1 MTNKKRRN
9 WREGEKGGK
18 NRAKRSRRE
27 EEGGE
32 TDWTVTPS
40 PEGVELEDMAL
51 QLCSCWTLH
60 LCIFVFLLRNISSA
74 PSSRYILN
82 HNKLSFNNAAKKCPG
97 GSVLTT
103 IATQQEVDEIL
114 KLIFKSEPFQN
125 GFTFWVGLRITSSEC
140 IDRSKPLRGFK
151 WLENNSEESEVSQ
164 WAEDPEHT
172 CTTDRCVA
180 LKGQFDGLNVTWGLI
195 PLNCHKDKNAFIC
208 KVKDGDTTIK
218 LGSEQP
224 PPGDT
229 PTKPPPPED
238 TPTKPPSPEDTPI
251 KPSKPKREPGFIND
265 SHSAELRSCQR
276 PSIPEARSL
285 KMLSGNT
292 KIQVQCW
299 SSVSFDLVCS
309 GEPTVWRLENGALA
323 NITAIKIECANATQK
338 EEDSVLRLTI
348 LLPVLI
354 ATGVLVFLLVVIAV
368 TVKCYLNRRSKKRAI
383 KKAEK
388 MEMKSKNRKDSF
400 SLA

>member
-1 MTNKKRRN
+1 
-9 WREGEKGGK
+9 
-18 NRAKRSRRE
+18 
-27 EEGGE
+27 
-32 TDWTVTPS
+32 
-40 PEGVELEDMAL
+40 MAF

-74 PSSRYILN
+74 PSSQYTLN
-82 HNKLSFNNAAKKCPG
+82 HRKLSFNNAAKKCPG
-97 GSVLTT
+97 SSVLTT

-125 GFTFWVGLRITSSEC
+125 EFTFWVGLRITSSEC

-172 CTTDRCVA
+172 CTTDRCAA
-180 LKGQFDGLNVTWGLI
+180 LKGQFDGSNVTWGLI

-218 LGSEQP
+218 LGSE
-224 PPGDT
+224 
-229 PTKPPPPED
+229 PPPPEY
-238 TPTKPPSPEDTPI
+238 TPI

-285 KMLSGNT
+285 KMLSGNM

-299 SSVSFDLVCS
+299 SSISFDLVCS

-338 EEDSVLRLTI
+338 EEDSVLRSTI

-368 TVKCYLNRRSKKRAI
+368 TVKCCLNRRSKKRAI

>member
-1 MTNKKRRN
+1 M
-9 WREGEKGGK
+9 
-18 NRAKRSRRE
+18 
-27 EEGGE
+27 
-32 TDWTVTPS
+32 
-40 PEGVELEDMAL
+40 EL
-51 QLCSCWTLH
+51 CWTLH

-114 KLIFKSEPFQN
+114 KLIFKSEPLQN

-265 SHSAELRSCQR
+265 SHSA
-276 PSIPEARSL
+276 RSL
-285 KMLSGNT
+285 KMLS
-292 KIQVQCW
+292 
-299 SSVSFDLVCS
+299 
-309 GEPTVWRLENGALA
+309 EPTVWRLENGALA

>member
-1 MTNKKRRN
+1 I
-9 WREGEKGGK
+9 
-18 NRAKRSRRE
+18 
-27 EEGGE
+27 
-32 TDWTVTPS
+32 DY
-40 PEGVELEDMAL
+40 
-51 QLCSCWTLH
+51 CCWTLH

-74 PSSRYILN
+74 PSSQYTLN
-82 HNKLSFNNAAKKCPG
+82 HNKLSFNKATKKCPG
-97 GSVLTT
+97 SSVLTT

-125 GFTFWVGLRITSSEC
+125 EFTFWVGLRITSSEC

-172 CTTDRCVA
+172 CTTDRCAA
-180 LKGQFDGLNVTWGLI
+180 LKGQFDGSNVTWGLI

-208 KVKDGDTTIK
+208 K
-218 LGSEQP
+218 
-224 PPGDT
+224 
-229 PTKPPPPED
+229 
-238 TPTKPPSPEDTPI
+238 
-251 KPSKPKREPGFIND
+251 
-265 SHSAELRSCQR
+265 LRSCQR

-285 KMLSGNT
+285 KMLSGNM

-299 SSVSFDLVCS
+299 SSISFDLVCS

-338 EEDSVLRLTI
+338 EENSVLWSTI

-368 TVKCYLNRRSKKRAI
+368 TVKCCLNRRSKKRAI